1 MPSIWQQLS
10 KEISEAVAQAGRSI
24 VAVDGRGGRTSA
36 GIVWRTEFVL
46 TAAHTIRKEANI
58 GIISAPGKTVTARL
72 AGRASGAGVAL
83 LKLDQPIEA
92 TPADLGGG
100 APLAVGE
107 LVVAVARTRR
117 GNLVASSGILS
128 GLMGEWQMGG
138 TRIDQFIRPDLMLY
152 PGFSGGALIG
162 GDGKILGITTS
173 GLLRG
178 KPMAIPASTLTRIA
192 EELSSKG
199 HVATPYVGL
208 LMQPVSIQESLKK
221 QSGVQASGGLLVMH
235 VEPGG
240 PADRAGVFIGDILI
254 ELEGRSADD
263 LEDLQQILRQRGVNQ
278 PLKTGVLR
286 GGQKTELTI
295 TIGERPLRSLNDRGN
310 DHGAVTGQARMAGAG
325 LSRRILDPY
334 CGRRCDLSVFAVV
347 DPRNCHRCGGY

>member
-10 KEISEAVAQAGRSI
+10 KEISEGVAQVGRSI

-36 GIVWRTEFVL
+36 GILWRTDSVL

-58 GIISAPGKTVTARL
+58 GIISAPGKVVTARL

-92 TPADLGGG
+92 APAEFSTDV
-100 APLAVGE
+100 PLAVGE
-107 LVVAVARTRR
+107 FVVAVARTRR

-162 GDGKILGITTS
+162 ADGKILGMTTG

-178 KPMAIPASTLTRIA
+178 KPITIPASTLTRVA

-208 LMQPVSIQESLKK
+208 LMQPVSIPASMKK

-240 PADRAGVFIGDILI
+240 PADVAGIFIGDVLI
-254 ELEGRSADD
+254 ELDGGTSDD
-263 LEDLQQILRQRGVNQ
+263 LEDLQRILRQRGVNQ
-278 PLKTGVLR
+278 PVKAGVLR

-295 TIGERPLRSLNDRGN
+295 TIGERPLR
-310 DHGAVTGQARMAGAG
+310 
-325 LSRRILDPY
+325 
-334 CGRRCDLSVFAVV
+334 
-347 DPRNCHRCGGY
+347 